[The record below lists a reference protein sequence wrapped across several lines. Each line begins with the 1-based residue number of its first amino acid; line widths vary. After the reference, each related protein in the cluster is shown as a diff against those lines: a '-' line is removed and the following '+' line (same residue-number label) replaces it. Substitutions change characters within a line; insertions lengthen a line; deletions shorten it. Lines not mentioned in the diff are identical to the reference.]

1 MSDVL
6 IATEPWRREHVGGA
20 AAVVAY
26 ENVRS
31 ITDTPALAVLKL
43 TLVADLIARFG
54 TASRAEMVADPVLA
68 AYERYDRRF
77 GQNYHVAMQIRSI
90 AQKGKTIPA
99 RNVILEAMFMT
110 ELATG
115 VLAAAQDLDV
125 ITLPIEIDST
135 DGSESY
141 ERYDGVT
148 ETCKTGDQVMRDA
161 KGHILTSIAQGPTS
175 FGLVTQQTTKVA
187 YCFYFP
193 EGVPHDART
202 AALNHLDQCVLAG
215 NPAAQNMASVVI
227 EAG

>member
-6 IATEPWRREHVGGA
+6 IAIERWRREHAGGA

-26 ENVRS
+26 GNLRS
-31 ITDTPALAVLKL
+31 ISDTPALAELKS
-43 TLVADLIARFG
+43 TLVADLIARFA

-125 ITLPIEIDST
+125 ITLPIEIDSA

-148 ETCKTGDQVMRDA
+148 ESCRTGDQVMRDA
-161 KGHILTSIAQGPTS
+161 NGHILTSIAQGPTN
-175 FGLVTQQTTKVA
+175 FGLVREQTTRIA

-193 EGVPHDART
+193 VDVPHDARA
-202 AALNHLDQCVLAG
+202 AALTYLDRCVLAG
-215 NPAAQNMASVVI
+215 NPAAQKIASVVI